1 MVSKVMEK
9 TGVTTRD
16 RKIIYNV
23 LVHTVMLYG
32 SVSWVITETTMKV
45 LEEFHY
51 NIDRR
56 ITGNTDRHIGEEGW
70 E

>member
-1 MVSKVMEK
+1 
-9 TGVTTRD
+9 
-16 RKIIYNV
+16 
-23 LVHTVMLYG
+23 MLYG